1 MLGNNAV
8 GNIAIGNIA
17 AGNANGTDFAQIM
30 GL

>member
-1 MLGNNAV
+1 MLGNIAV